1 MEKRVLVLTGSPGVG
16 KTTVLA
22 RAVSALRGQGVSV
35 GGMFSREVREG
46 NSRVGFEIVDVA
58 SAKVGWLAHV
68 NQQGGPQVGKYHVN
82 LGDLESVGVQAINT
96 AVERSDVVAIDE
108 IGPMELFSGKFKE
121 AAQKALES
129 SKLVIAVVHW
139 KAQDKLVVDA
149 KSRADAQVFTVTTQN
164 RETLH
169 EAVGEKA
176 VAFLKL
182 N

>member
-1 MEKRVLVLTGSPGVG
+1 MG

-46 NSRVGFEIVDVA
+46 SSRVGFEIVDVA
-58 SAKVGWLAHV
+58 CAKVGWLAHV

-96 AVERSDVVAIDE
+96 AVERSDVVVIDE
-108 IGPMELFSGKFKE
+108 IGPMELFSQKFKE
-121 AAQKALES
+121 TAQKALES

-164 RETLH
+164 RDTLH
-169 EAVGEKA
+169 EAVVEK
-176 VAFLKL
+176 VIAFLKL

>member
-1 MEKRVLVLTGSPGVG
+1 LEKRVLVLTGSPGVG

-22 RAVSALRGQGVSV
+22 RTVSALRGQGVCV

-58 SAKVGWLAHV
+58 NAKVGWLAHV

-96 AVERSDVVAIDE
+96 AIELNNVVVIDE

-121 AAQKALES
+121 TAKKALES
-129 SKLVIAVVHW
+129 RKLVIAVVHQ
-139 KAQDKLVVDA
+139 KAQNKLVADA

-164 RETLH
+164 RKTLH
-169 EAVGEKA
+169 KAVVEKA
-176 VAFLKL
+176 IAFL
-182 N
+182 NQN

>member
-1 MEKRVLVLTGSPGVG
+1 MG
-16 KTTVLA
+16 KSTVLA
-22 RAVSALRGQGVSV
+22 RTVSVLRGRAVSI

-46 NSRVGFEIVDVA
+46 NARLGFEIVDVA

-96 AVERSDVVAIDE
+96 AVEHSDVVVIDE
-108 IGPMELFSGKFKE
+108 IGPMELFSQKFKE
-121 AAQKALES
+121 IAQKALES

-139 KAQDKLVVDA
+139 RAQDKLVVDA
-149 KSRADAQVFTVTTQN
+149 KSRADAEVFTVTTQN

-169 EAVGEKA
+169 EAVVEKA
-176 VAFLKL
+176 IAFLKQ

>member
-1 MEKRVLVLTGSPGVG
+1 MG

-22 RAVSALRGQGVSV
+22 RTVSALRGQGVSV
-35 GGMFSREVREG
+35 GGMFSREVREDS
-46 NSRVGFEIVDVA
+46 SRVGFEIVDVT

-82 LGDLESVGVQAINT
+82 LADLDSIGVQAINT
-96 AVERSDVVAIDE
+96 AIERNDVVVIDE

-121 AAQKALES
+121 TTQKALES
-129 SKLVIAVVHW
+129 SKLVIAVVHQ
-139 KAQDKLVVDA
+139 KAQDKLVTDA
-149 KSRADAQVFTVTTQN
+149 KSRTDTQVFAVTTQN

-169 EAVGEKA
+169 ESVVEKA
-176 VAFLKL
+176 VAFLKK